1 MEKNTTDICIIGC
14 GASGMAAAIS
24 AAQKSPSKDICIIE
38 KKEIPGKKLY
48 ATGNGRCNISNRE
61 CMDSMDSDDVMSFFG
76 SVGISLREE
85 EEGRIYPL
93 SGQAADVVLAL
104 EKAMEV
110 NNINII
116 VNSTV
121 TDAKKEK
128 DHFIITYKD
137 KKTKKEN
144 ILISKKLLIACGG
157 KAGPQYGT
165 SGDGYT
171 MAKKMG
177 HTISAAFPILTPLE
191 CEGDFTLLAGVRTPA
206 KATLMRKNKEVAQEN
221 GRIQFTDDGISGIC
235 IFDLSR
241 HIRIEENAPWK
252 KIMAEYSVLLDFF
265 PEKREEELINE
276 LLKRKEI
283 KGFKTEDLLISYLNR
298 SLAAEILKK
307 AGTEM
312 TKPASKLT
320 EKEIKE
326 VAASMKAL
334 CFRIKGKKGWKSA
347 QGTAGG
353 IKIEEIDDN
362 TMGSKIIKGLYFA
375 GEILD
380 HDGPCGGYNLH
391 NAWETG
397 IKAGKAMV

>member
-206 KATLMRKNKEVAQEN
+206 KATLMRKNKEVAQET

-241 HIRIEENAPWK
+241 HIRIEENASWK

-391 NAWETG
+391 NAWKTG

>member
-1 MEKNTTDICIIGC
+1 
-14 GASGMAAAIS
+14 
-24 AAQKSPSKDICIIE
+24 
-38 KKEIPGKKLY
+38 
-48 ATGNGRCNISNRE
+48 
-61 CMDSMDSDDVMSFFG
+61 
-76 SVGISLREE
+76 
-85 EEGRIYPL
+85 
-93 SGQAADVVLAL
+93 
-104 EKAMEV
+104 
-110 NNINII
+110 
-116 VNSTV
+116 
-121 TDAKKEK
+121 
-128 DHFIITYKD
+128 
-137 KKTKKEN
+137 
-144 ILISKKLLIACGG
+144 
-157 KAGPQYGT
+157 
-165 SGDGYT
+165 
-171 MAKKMG
+171 MG

-191 CEGDFTLLAGVRTPA
+191 CEGDFTLLAGARTPA

-241 HIRIEENAPWK
+241 HIRIEENASWK

-391 NAWETG
+391 NAWKTG

>member
-1 MEKNTTDICIIGC
+1 MKKNSTDICIIGC
-14 GASGMAAAIS
+14 GAAGMAAAIS
-24 AAQKSPSKDICIIE
+24 AAQKSPAKDIFIIE
-38 KKEIPGKKLY
+38 KKEMPGKKLY

-61 CMDSMDSDDVMSFFG
+61 CMDSDDVMSFFG
-76 SVGISLREE
+76 SVGISIREE
-85 EEGRIYPL
+85 EEGRLYPL
-93 SGQAADVVLAL
+93 SGQASDVVLAL

-121 TDAKKEK
+121 TDAKKEN
-128 DHFIITYKD
+128 DHFTITYKD
-137 KKTKKEN
+137 KETKKES
-144 ILISKKLLIACGG
+144 IMISKKLLIACGG

-165 SGDGYT
+165 SGDGYS

-177 HTISAAFPILTPLE
+177 HTVSATFPILTPLE
-191 CEGDFTLLAGVRTPA
+191 CEGDLTLLAGVRTPA
-206 KATLMRKNKEVAQEN
+206 KATLMRNNKEIAQKT
-221 GRIQFTDDGISGIC
+221 GRIQFTDDGLSGIC

-241 HIRIEENAPWK
+241 HIRIEGNAPWT
-252 KIMAEYSVLLDFF
+252 KIMAEYSVILDFF
-265 PEKREEELINE
+265 PEKREEELIKE

-283 KGFKTEDLLISYLNR
+283 KGFKTEDILISYLNR
-298 SLAAEILKK
+298 SLAREILKK
-307 AGTEM
+307 AGTDM
-312 TKPASKLT
+312 GKPASKLT

-326 VAASMKAL
+326 VAGSMKAL

-347 QGTAGG
+347 QCTAGG
-353 IKIEEIDDN
+353 IKIEEIDNN

>member
-1 MEKNTTDICIIGC
+1 MKKNSTDICIIGG

-76 SVGISLREE
+76 SVGISLKEE

-104 EKAMEV
+104 EKAMKV

-121 TDAKKEK
+121 TDAKKEN

-137 KKTKKEN
+137 KETKKEN

-165 SGDGYT
+165 SGDGYI

-177 HTISAAFPILTPLE
+177 HTLSAAFPILTPLE

-206 KATLMRKNKEVAQEN
+206 KATLMRKNKEVAKET

-307 AGTEM
+307 AGTVM

-391 NAWETG
+391 NAWKTG

>member
-191 CEGDFTLLAGVRTPA
+191 CEGDFTLLAGARTPA

-307 AGTEM
+307 AGTDM

-391 NAWETG
+391 NAWKTG

>member
-206 KATLMRKNKEVAQEN
+206 KATLMRKNKEVAQET

-391 NAWETG
+391 NAWKTG